1 MPLSKI
7 SFREK
12 RIDRRI
18 AAYQSDLIAT
28 HYAEVENMYRQMR
41 GWRHDYRNHI
51 QVLKSYLAMGDI
63 EAASH
68 YLDALDA
75 DLNTVDLA
83 MKTGNKMTDIIL
95 NSKISLARSKNIQVV
110 ADAHVPVEL
119 STAEID
125 LCIIIGN
132 LFDNAIEACMA
143 LPKEERMIRVYMEMK
158 NTLLYISFTN
168 STALKKQKKVN
179 GRFFSSKGEGHG
191 YGLVRIDTIIDRYQ
205 GYISRNSEDGAFTT
219 EVLLPQ

>member
-28 HYAEVENMYRQMR
+28 HYAEVENMYRQTR

-143 LPKEERMIRVYMEMK
+143 LPKEEWMIRVYMEMK

>member
-28 HYAEVENMYRQMR
+28 HYAEVENMYRQTR

-51 QVLKSYLAMGDI
+51 QVLTSYLAMGDL

>member
-1 MPLSKI
+1 MLKL

-12 RIDRRI
+12 RMNKQL
-18 AAYQSDLIAT
+18 AACQSDLLAT

-51 QVLKSYLAMGDI
+51 QVLKSYLAMGDV
-63 EAASH
+63 EAASD
-68 YLDALDA
+68 YLGALEA

-83 MKTGNKMTDIIL
+83 LKTGNKMTDIIL
-95 NSKISLARSKNIQVV
+95 NSKISLARSRKIQVT
-110 ADAHVPVEL
+110 ADAHVPVSL
-119 STAEID
+119 KTAEID

-143 LPKEERMIRVYMEMK
+143 LPEKERMIRVYMEMK
-158 NTLLYISFTN
+158 NTQLYISFTN
-168 STALKKQKKVN
+168 STALPKQRKTD
-179 GRFFSSKGEGHG
+179 GRFLSTKGRGRG
-191 YGLVRIDTIIDRYQ
+191 YGLVRIDTIVEKYQ

-219 EVLLPQ
+219 EILLPQ

>member
-28 HYAEVENMYRQMR
+28 HYAEVENMYRQTR

-125 LCIIIGN
+125 LCIIIE
-132 LFDNAIEACMA
+132 I
-143 LPKEERMIRVYMEMK
+143 
-158 NTLLYISFTN
+158 
-168 STALKKQKKVN
+168 
-179 GRFFSSKGEGHG
+179 GRAH
-191 YGLVRIDTIIDRYQ
+191 V
-205 GYISRNSEDGAFTT
+205 
-219 EVLLPQ
+219 